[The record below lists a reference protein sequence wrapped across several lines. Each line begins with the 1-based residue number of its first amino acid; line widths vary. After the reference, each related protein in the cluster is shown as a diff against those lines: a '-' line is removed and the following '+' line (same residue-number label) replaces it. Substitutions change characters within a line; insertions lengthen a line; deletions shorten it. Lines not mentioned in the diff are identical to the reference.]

1 MMNQIR
7 LTVGGI
13 NYTVKSDESAEY
25 LNELGDELELRLRRI
40 VKRNPTMSTT
50 MAAIMAA
57 LEASD
62 EAKKAKAELEQ
73 LKKQLEKLKV
83 SPFLGEE
90 LGNKNG
96 YDLSGYRKMYA
107 CKKQIRIVYSV
118 VENVLLVNIL
128 AIGKRE
134 DMEVYKT
141 AVERV

>member
-25 LNELGDELELRLRRI
+25 LNELGDELEKYHSSPLPSI
-40 VKRNPTMSTT
+40 TT

-73 LKKQLEKLKV
+73 LKKQLEK
-83 SPFLGEE
+83 PEHRQ
-90 LGNKNG
+90 KNPIADQRQMKFG
-96 YDLSGYRKMYA
+96 DK
-107 CKKQIRIVYSV
+107 
-118 VENVLLVNIL
+118 
-128 AIGKRE
+128 
-134 DMEVYKT
+134 
-141 AVERV
+141 

>member
-25 LNELGDELELRLRRI
+25 LNELGDELEMRLRRI

-62 EAKKAKAELEQ
+62 EAKKAKAELEH
-73 LKKQLEKLKV
+73 LKRQLERPEHKQ
-83 SPFLGEE
+83 
-90 LGNKNG
+90 KNPIADQRQMKFG
-96 YDLSGYRKMYA
+96 DK
-107 CKKQIRIVYSV
+107 
-118 VENVLLVNIL
+118 
-128 AIGKRE
+128 
-134 DMEVYKT
+134 
-141 AVERV
+141 

>member
-40 VKRNPTMSTT
+40 VRRNPTMSTT

-62 EAKKAKAELEQ
+62 EAKKARAELEQ
-73 LKKQLEKLKV
+73 LKKQLEK
-83 SPFLGEE
+83 PGHRQ
-90 LGNKNG
+90 KNPIADQRQMKFG
-96 YDLSGYRKMYA
+96 DK
-107 CKKQIRIVYSV
+107 
-118 VENVLLVNIL
+118 
-128 AIGKRE
+128 
-134 DMEVYKT
+134 
-141 AVERV
+141 